1 MFAEAAGQV
10 KGGFAW
16 GPTMTQTN
24 AALADGF
31 GKALAGDA
39 TLTDALAA
47 ADRETQTAMRLQA
60 LEVKIR

>member
-1 MFAEAAGQV
+1 
-10 KGGFAW
+10 
-16 GPTMTQTN
+16 MTQTN